1 MIYLDLLS
9 VNLLA
14 TANNKTNQV
23 AKGLAYVFFKRYESG
38 EIFRLEFVSKISTD
52 TKGMIYP
59 RSSL

>member
-23 AKGLAYVFFKRYESG
+23 AKGLAYVFF
-38 EIFRLEFVSKISTD
+38 
-52 TKGMIYP
+52 
-59 RSSL
+59 